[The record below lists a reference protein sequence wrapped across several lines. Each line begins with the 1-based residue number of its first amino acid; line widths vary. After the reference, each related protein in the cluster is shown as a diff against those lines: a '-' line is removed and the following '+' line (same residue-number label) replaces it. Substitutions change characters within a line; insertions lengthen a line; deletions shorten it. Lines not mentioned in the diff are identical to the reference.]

1 MKARVLKSTGSWY
14 NCQFENGNLI
24 SARIKGKLRLK
35 GVKTTNPIA
44 VGDYVEIDND
54 EDSESAIISEIYKRD
69 NYIIR
74 KSPRNLN
81 KHQILAA
88 NIDQLF
94 VMATLKSPRT
104 STGFID
110 RLLMVAE
117 MHHIDS
123 VILFNKKDIYGTKEM
138 TKFSHFK
145 EVYESVGYDVHLISN
160 TDESSNLFLQE
171 LMKDKTS
178 MISGHSG
185 AGKSTLINKLI
196 PNLNIATKEISNF
209 SDKGLHTTSFAE
221 MHPLPLG
228 GHLIDT
234 PGIKELEAVSI
245 EPEEISHYFPE
256 MRDLLEHCKFN
267 NCRHQNEPKCAV
279 IEAFENGEIAEFR
292 YINYMKILD
301 DLLDIDYWE
310 R

>member
-1 MKARVLKSTGSWY
+1 MKARVLKSTGIWY
-14 NCQFENGNLI
+14 YCQFENGNFI
-24 SARIKGKLRLK
+24 SARIKGKLRLQ
-35 GVKTTNPIA
+35 GIKTTNPVA

-54 EDSESAIISEIYKRD
+54 SESAVISKIYKR
-69 NYIIR
+69 NNHIIR
-74 KSPRNLN
+74 KSPRNLH
-81 KHQILAA
+81 KYQILAA

-104 STGFID
+104 SSGFID

-117 MHHIDS
+117 MNHIDS
-123 VILFNKKDIYGTKEM
+123 IILFNKKDIYRPKEM
-138 TKFSHFK
+138 EKFEHFK
-145 EVYESVGYDVHLISN
+145 EVYESIGYDVHLISN
-160 TDESSNLFLQE
+160 MDDSSDLLLQK
-171 LMKDKTS
+171 LMQGKTS

-209 SDKGLHTTSFAE
+209 SDKGLHTTTFAE
-221 MHPLPLG
+221 MHALPLG

-245 EPEEISHYFPE
+245 EPDEISHYFPE
-256 MRDLLEHCKFN
+256 MRNLLEHCKFN
-267 NCRHQNEPKCAV
+267 NCRHQKEPKCAV
-279 IEAFENGEIAEFR
+279 IEAYENGEIAEFR
-292 YINYMKILD
+292 YINYMKILH

>member
-14 NCQFENGNLI
+14 NCQFENGDMI

-35 GVKTTNPIA
+35 GIKSTNPIA
-44 VGDYVEIDND
+44 VGDYVEIDNS
-54 EDSESAIISEIYKRD
+54 EDSEAAVISEIYKRD

-81 KHQILAA
+81 KSQILAA

-117 MHHIDS
+117 MHHINS
-123 VILFNKKDIYGTKEM
+123 IILFNKKDIYGAKEM
-138 TKFSHFK
+138 EKFEHYK
-145 EVYESVGYDVHLISN
+145 NVYENVGYKVYLISN
-160 TDESSNLFLQE
+160 TEETSNDLLKE
-171 LMKDKTS
+171 LMKDKTNI
-178 MISGHSG
+178 ISGHSG
-185 AGKSTLINKLI
+185 AGKSTLINRLI
-196 PNLNIATKEISNF
+196 PNLNIATKEISNY
-209 SDKGLHTTSFAE
+209 SDKGLHTTTFAE
-221 MHPLPLG
+221 MHELPSG

-245 EPEEISHYFPE
+245 EPDEISHYFPE
-256 MRDLLEHCKFN
+256 MRNLLGNCKFN
-267 NCRHQNEPKCAV
+267 NCRHQKEPKCAV
-279 IEAFENGEIAEFR
+279 INAFENGEIAEFR
-292 YINYMKILD
+292 YNNYLKILG

>member
-1 MKARVLKSTGSWY
+1 MKARVLKSTGIWY
-14 NCQFENGNLI
+14 YCQFENGNFI
-24 SARIKGKLRLK
+24 SARIKGKLRLQ
-35 GVKTTNPIA
+35 GIKTTNPVA

-54 EDSESAIISEIYKRD
+54 SESAVISKVYKR
-69 NYIIR
+69 NNHIIR
-74 KSPRNLN
+74 KSPRNLH
-81 KHQILAA
+81 KYQILAA

-104 STGFID
+104 SSGFID

-117 MHHIDS
+117 MNHIDS
-123 VILFNKKDIYGTKEM
+123 IILFNKKDIYRPKEM
-138 TKFSHFK
+138 EKFEHFK
-145 EVYESVGYDVHLISN
+145 EVYESIGYGVHLISN
-160 TDESSNLFLQE
+160 IDDSSDLLLQE
-171 LMKDKTS
+171 LMKGKTS

-209 SDKGLHTTSFAE
+209 SDKGLHTTTFAE
-221 MHPLPLG
+221 MHALPLG

-245 EPEEISHYFPE
+245 EPDEISHYFPE

-267 NCRHQNEPKCAV
+267 NCRHQKEPKCAV
-279 IEAFENGEIAEFR
+279 IEAYKNGEIAEFR
-292 YINYMKILD
+292 YINYMKILH

>member
-1 MKARVLKSTGSWY
+1 LKARVLKSTGSWY

-35 GVKTTNPIA
+35 GIKTTNPIA

-54 EDSESAIISEIYKRD
+54 EDSESAVISEIYKRD

-81 KHQILAA
+81 KNQILAA
-88 NIDQLF
+88 NIDQLY

-123 VILFNKKDIYGTKEM
+123 TILFNKKDIYSTKEM
-138 TKFSHFK
+138 PKFEHFK
-145 EVYESVGYDVHLISN
+145 EVYESIGYDVHLISN
-160 TDESSNLFLQE
+160 VDDSSNLFLQE
-171 LMKDKTS
+171 LMKDKTN
-178 MISGHSG
+178 MIAGHSG
-185 AGKSTLINKLI
+185 VGKSTLINKLI
-196 PNLNIATKEISNF
+196 PDLNIATKEISNF
-209 SDKGLHTTSFAE
+209 SDKGLHTTTFAE
-221 MHPLPLG
+221 MHALPFG

-245 EPEEISHYFPE
+245 EPDEISHYFPE

-267 NCRHQNEPKCAV
+267 NCRHQKEPKCAV
-279 IEAFENGEIAEFR
+279 IDAFENGKIAKFR
-292 YINYMKILD
+292 YINYMKILN
-301 DLLDIDYWE
+301 DLLDIDYWA